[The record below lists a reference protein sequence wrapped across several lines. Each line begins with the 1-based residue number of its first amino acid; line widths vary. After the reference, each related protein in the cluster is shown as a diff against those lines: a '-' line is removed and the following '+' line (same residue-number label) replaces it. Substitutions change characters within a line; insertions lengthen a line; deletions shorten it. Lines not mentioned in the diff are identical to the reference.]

1 MTLWL
6 ILLKLFKVKSNNLKS
21 IDVGRKWAFFLPTS
35 FRENI
40 YRNSQIDVVIWS
52 ICHFF
57 VDLEK
62 LYDHS
67 KNPADVLPI
76 FFFLPMSIQENL
88 NIFSRIDV
96 GRLCMFFLPA
106 SCRAPADVLQM
117 KSWHKLSHRCRHV
130 PIGRNFMI
138 RQKNYPKMNFKSF
151 YTHRVFDT
159 IFFCFGQ
166 MKAYR

>member
-1 MTLWL
+1 MG
-6 ILLKLFKVKSNNLKS
+6 IFS
-21 IDVGRKWAFFLPTS
+21 
-35 FRENI
+35 
-40 YRNSQIDVVIWS
+40 
-52 ICHFF
+52 
-57 VDLEK
+57 
-62 LYDHS
+62 
-67 KNPADVLPI
+67 ADVLPRKYLQKFSDRRRHLKHLPFFLSI
-76 FFFLPMSIQENL
+76 WKNFMITQEILPKSFRYFFFLPMSIQENL